1 MRSETS
7 TLGVRSEISALGAK
21 KYILLILPFF
31 LVACT
36 TETVVPQVSKSIE
49 SAVFGAPSSKVQLT
63 IFSDYECPAC
73 IYFEKTLGEELY
85 SNYIATNKITATYK
99 NFPLPFHQNAER
111 DALAGLCALSQ
122 GKYKEMS
129 KELYALEDQKKG
141 DKVTDIE
148 RIEAAKMAG
157 LDTVNF
163 SQCLSEGWYM
173 DQIAREKK
181 EGEAM
186 GLEGTPSVYLNGT
199 IMKFQSKEE
208 FFGIIDA
215 ALKM

>member
-7 TLGVRSEISALGAK
+7 TPGVRSEISALGAK

-36 TETVVPQVSKSIE
+36 TETTVPQVSKSIE
-49 SAVFGAPSSKVQLT
+49 SAVFGAPSSKVQLI

-73 IYFEKTLGEELY
+73 INFEKTLGEELY
-85 SNYIATNKITATYK
+85 NRYVATNKITVTYK

-111 DALAGLCALSQ
+111 DALSGLCGLSQ
-122 GKYKEMS
+122 GKYHEIS
-129 KELYALEDQKKG
+129 KELYDLEDQKKG
-141 DKVTDIE
+141 DIVTDTE
-148 RIEAAKMAG
+148 RIEAAKRAG

-199 IMKFQSKEE
+199 IMKFNSKEE